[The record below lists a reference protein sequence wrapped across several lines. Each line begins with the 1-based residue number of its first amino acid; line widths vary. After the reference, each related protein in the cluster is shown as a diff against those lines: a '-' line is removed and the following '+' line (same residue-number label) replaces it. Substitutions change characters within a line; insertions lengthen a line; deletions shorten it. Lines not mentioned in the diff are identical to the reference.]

1 MPCRLEP
8 FFIIL
13 ARRMPV
19 IASMVAQMAQI
30 AITGFMK
37 RIR

>member
-1 MPCRLEP
+1 LEP

-13 ARRMPV
+13 ARRMPI
-19 IASMVAQMAQI
+19 IAIMVAQMAQI
-30 AITGFMK
+30 AMTDFMT

>member
-1 MPCRLEP
+1 LEL

-19 IASMVAQMAQI
+19 IASMVAQIAQ
-30 AITGFMK
+30 AAMTGFIK
-37 RIR
+37 RIP